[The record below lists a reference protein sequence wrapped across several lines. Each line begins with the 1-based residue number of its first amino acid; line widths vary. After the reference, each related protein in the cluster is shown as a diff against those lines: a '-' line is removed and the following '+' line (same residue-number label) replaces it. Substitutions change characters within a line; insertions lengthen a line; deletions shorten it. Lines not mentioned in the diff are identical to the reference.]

1 MTQNQLKSGP
11 NQLAET
17 ILHNFLSVD
26 DFTPTRQV
34 GLIAKAMT
42 AYMGTT
48 QFAEQPAAVR
58 QDEHELIMHTLSHLC
73 NAFEYLDA
81 HSRASNH
88 L

>member
-1 MTQNQLKSGP
+1 MAQ
-11 NQLAET
+11 T

-58 QDEHELIMHTLSHLC
+58 QDEHELIMHTLSRLC
-73 NAFEYLDA
+73 DVYEYLDA